1 MITPIINIK
10 IYLPSVLRTI
20 KLLLMTLYCYGM
32 VVNNS
37 LSVKVICALLY
48 ILLCHVDIVVNWNV
62 NDDEWKDV

>member
-20 KLLLMTLYCYGM
+20 KLLLMALYCYGI

-48 ILLCHVDIVVNWNV
+48 ILLCHVDIVVNWSV
-62 NDDEWKDV
+62 KDDERKDV